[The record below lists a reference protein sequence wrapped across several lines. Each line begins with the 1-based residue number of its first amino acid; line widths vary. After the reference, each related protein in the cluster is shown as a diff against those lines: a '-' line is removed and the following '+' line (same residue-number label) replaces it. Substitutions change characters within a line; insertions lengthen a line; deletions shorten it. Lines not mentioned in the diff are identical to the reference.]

1 MDIPVWM
8 RERSSSVKRLLYF
21 VDSALATAVL
31 IIAVH
36 VYQRDWSRYYTYL
49 ASSAFFLSLL
59 VFHSYEVYRS
69 KRTNDLLKEAV
80 LILRA
85 WAVIVSV
92 VVFALFSLGVSHRY
106 SRVSLY
112 SWFISAPALLIL
124 AHVYVRRILRS
135 IAPKGKDL
143 KSAVIVGHGDLGKSI
158 AETLLHTPWL
168 GIRVLGFFDD
178 RHPTK
183 SNGDNGTIRILGRI
197 DDLPRYLSR
206 NKVDLVYIALP
217 LQEERKTLYILQT
230 CRTLGCEIYLVPN
243 FYIYKIFN
251 AEMQRLGDN
260 IVLSFNPS
268 VRGKRYFD
276 IVFSLGV
283 ILFSLPFSV
292 LIALLIKLEDGGP
305 VFYGHFRITSAG
317 RRFKCLKFRTMC
329 VDADHRLAGL
339 LERDPQAKEEWEQTF
354 KLKNDPRV
362 TKIGKF
368 LRKTSL
374 DELPQFLNV
383 LKGDMSVV
391 GARPIVYKELCD
403 YYKETSGLYCS
414 VKPGVTGPWQTSKR
428 SDTEDYDE
436 RVKMDEQYILNSS
449 FWGDVKIILKTTKCI
464 FTGKGAY

>member
-1 MDIPVWM
+1 MDVPIWM
-8 RERSSSVKRLLYF
+8 RERSSSLKRLLYF
-21 VDSALATAVL
+21 VDSAIATAAL
-31 IIAVH
+31 LLAVFI
-36 VYQRDWSRYYTYL
+36 YQRDWTRYYTYL
-49 ASSAFFLSLL
+49 ASSAFILSLL
-59 VFHSYEVYRS
+59 VFRSYEVYRS
-69 KRTNDLLKEAV
+69 KRSNDLLKEAV

-92 VVFALFSLGVSHRY
+92 AVFALFSLGISHRY

-112 SWFISAPALLIL
+112 SWFISAPLLLII
-124 AHVYVRRILRS
+124 AHVFVRRILRS
-135 IAPKGKDL
+135 ITPRGKDV
-143 KSAVIVGHGDLGKSI
+143 KSAVIVGYEDLGKRI

-168 GIRVLGFFDD
+168 GISVRGFFDD
-178 RHPTK
+178 RHPE
-183 SNGDNGTIRILGRI
+183 SNGNNGNIHILGRI
-197 DDLPRYLSR
+197 RDLPGYLGR
-206 NKVDLVYIALP
+206 NRVDLVYIALP
-217 LQEERKTLYILQT
+217 LHEQSKTFYILQT
-230 CRTLGCEIYLVPN
+230 CRTLGCEIFLVPN
-243 FYIYKIFN
+243 FYTYKIFN

-276 IVFSLGV
+276 IGFSLAV
-283 ILFSLPFSV
+283 ILFSLPFYF
-292 LIALLIKLEDGGP
+292 LISLLIRIEDGGP
-305 VFYGHFRITSAG
+305 VFYGHSRITSAG

-329 VDADHRLAGL
+329 VDADRRLAGL
-339 LERDPQAKEEWEQTF
+339 LERDPLAKEEWEKTF

-391 GARPIVYKELCD
+391 GARPIVYKELYD

-414 VKPGVTGPWQTSKR
+414 VKPGITGPWQTSKR

-436 RVKMDEQYILNSS
+436 RVKMDEEYILNSS